1 MASISKAEKAY
12 IQSSLQSDPP
22 LRVDGRGLID
32 FRTIALESGI
42 APTANGSA
50 RVSIG
55 RNAQDGGGG
64 TEVVA
69 AAKLEVESVGDG
81 EGVDGGRVVGSVSCS
96 PTAYPLL
103 SPNAL
108 DDLQH
113 DMTSVLNATL
123 SHPTIRPKNLGILP
137 GRKSWL
143 LNLDVIVFS
152 DAGNIFDAIFMAAR
166 AALWDTKVPRTKS
179 VQYRAKKSDRSDATQ
194 AMDMD
199 VDETAHV
206 GSALDTR
213 QTIQVADFE
222 LPDYWDEGEPLDG
235 RQTWPVCLTL
245 NLLPT
250 LYFLDATL
258 QEEAS
263 VPLKLL
269 VFYSF
274 PSDATPL
281 LRGMRLLGTGV
292 SDLVQIK
299 SLLKDGEKYA
309 RNVWV
314 ALEGKLKDEDL
325 RRTQKARERF
335 LNR

>member
-1 MASISKAEKAY
+1 MASLSKAEKAY
-12 IQSSLQSDPP
+12 IQSSLLSDPP
-22 LRVDGRGLID
+22 LRADGRGLTD

-42 APTANGSA
+42 APLANGSA
-50 RVSIG
+50 RLSIG
-55 RNAQDGGGG
+55 RNAHDGGGS

-69 AAKLEVESVGDG
+69 AAKLEVETVGDG
-81 EGVDGGRVVGSVSCS
+81 EGVDGGRVICSVSCS

-103 SPNAL
+103 SSNAL

-113 DMTSVLNATL
+113 DMTSILNSIL
-123 SHPTIRPKNLGILP
+123 SHPTMRPKNLIILP
-137 GRKSWL
+137 GKKSWL

-179 VQYRAKKSDRSDATQ
+179 VQYRAKKGDRKDATH
-194 AMDMD
+194 AMD
-199 VDETAHV
+199 
-206 GSALDTR
+206 
-213 QTIQVADFE
+213 TIQVADFE
-222 LPDYWDEGEPLDG
+222 LPDHLDEGEPLDG
-235 RQTWPVCLTL
+235 RQSWPVCLTL

-250 LYFLDATL
+250 LHFLDATL

-269 VFYSF
+269 VLYSF

-281 LRGMRLLGTGV
+281 LRGMRLLGTGT
-292 SDLVQIK
+292 SDLTQVK

-325 RRTQKARERF
+325 RRNQKARERF

>member
-1 MASISKAEKAY
+1 
-12 IQSSLQSDPP
+12 
-22 LRVDGRGLID
+22 
-32 FRTIALESGI
+32 
-42 APTANGSA
+42 
-50 RVSIG
+50 
-55 RNAQDGGGG
+55 
-64 TEVVA
+64 
-69 AAKLEVESVGDG
+69 
-81 EGVDGGRVVGSVSCS
+81 
-96 PTAYPLL
+96 
-103 SPNAL
+103 
-108 DDLQH
+108 
-113 DMTSVLNATL
+113 MTSVLNATL

-179 VQYRAKKSDRSDATQ
+179 VQYRAKKGDRSDATQ

-213 QTIQVADFE
+213 QTIQVTDFE

-245 NLLPT
+245 NLVCCSELKFTWLTSEQLPT
-250 LYFLDATL
+250 LHFLDATL

-274 PSDATPL
+274 PLDATPM

-292 SDLVQIK
+292 SDLVQVK
-299 SLLKDGEKYA
+299 SLLKVSIQHVFLSPQSNPRRMG
-309 RNVWV
+309 RNMLGTCGSLLKESSRMKTLDATKKPERDFLIDKLAIIWHSHNGPRQS
-314 ALEGKLKDEDL
+314 GK
-325 RRTQKARERF
+325 
-335 LNR
+335 

>member
-1 MASISKAEKAY
+1 MASISKAEKAF
-12 IQSSLQSDPP
+12 IQSSLLSDPP
-22 LRVDGRGLID
+22 LRADGRGLID

-42 APTANGSA
+42 APIANGSA

-81 EGVDGGRVVGSVSCS
+81 EGVDGGRVACSVSCS

-113 DMTSVLNATL
+113 DMTSILNATL
-123 SHPTIRPKNLGILP
+123 SHPTIRPTNLGIIP
-137 GRKSWL
+137 GMKSWL
-143 LNLDVIVFS
+143 LNLDIIVFS

-166 AALWDTKVPRTKS
+166 AALWDTKVPITKS
-179 VQYRAKKSDRSDATQ
+179 VQYRAKKGETQ
-194 AMDMD
+194 AMDVD
-199 VDETAHV
+199 TDETALV

-213 QTIQVADFE
+213 QAIQVADFE

-235 RQTWPVCLTL
+235 RQAWPVCLTL

-250 LYFLDATL
+250 LHFLDATL

-292 SDLVQIK
+292 SDLTQVK

-314 ALEGKLKDEDL
+314 ALEGKLKDEDF
-325 RRTQKARERF
+325 RRNQKARERF

>member
-1 MASISKAEKAY
+1 MTSLSKAEKAY
-12 IQSSLQSDPP
+12 IQSSLLSDPP
-22 LRVDGRGLID
+22 LRADGRGLTD

-42 APTANGSA
+42 APLANGSA

-55 RNAQDGGGG
+55 RNAHDGGGG

-69 AAKLEVESVGDG
+69 AAKLEVETVGDG
-81 EGVDGGRVVGSVSCS
+81 DGVDGGRIVCSVSCS

-113 DMTSVLNATL
+113 DMTSVLHATL
-123 SHPTIRPKNLGILP
+123 SHPTIRPKNLGILS
-137 GRKSWL
+137 GKKSWL

-179 VQYRAKKSDRSDATQ
+179 IQYRAKKGDRNDATQ
-194 AMDMD
+194 AMD
-199 VDETAHV
+199 VDEHV
-206 GSALDTR
+206 HAGSTLDTR

-235 RQTWPVCLTL
+235 RQAWPVCLTL

-250 LYFLDATL
+250 LNFLDATL

-263 VPLKLL
+263 VPVKLL
-269 VFYSF
+269 VLYSF

-281 LRGMRLLGTGV
+281 LRGIRLLGTGT
-292 SDLVQIK
+292 SDLAQVK

-325 RRTQKARERF
+325 RRNQKARERF

>member
-12 IQSSLQSDPP
+12 IQSSLLSDPP
-22 LRVDGRGLID
+22 LRADGRGLID

-42 APTANGSA
+42 APIANGSA

-55 RNAQDGGGG
+55 KNAQDGGGG

-81 EGVDGGRVVGSVSCS
+81 EDWTSCNDSS

-179 VQYRAKKSDRSDATQ
+179 VQYRAKKGDRSDATQ

-213 QTIQVADFE
+213 QTIQVTDFE

-250 LYFLDATL
+250 LHFLDSTL

-274 PSDATPL
+274 PLDATPM

-292 SDLVQIK
+292 SDLVQVK

-325 RRTQKARERF
+325 RRNKKARERF